1 MAGDTEARYRAE
13 TSALRRLSEVETGG
27 FLLAVT
33 AVLLWPDS
41 ISTLL
46 FFLALTGTLGA
57 AWAGLLRTA
66 TRNTA
71 ICLCF
76 YLCVRTEERLALF
89 LPRFALRKSQA
100 DLVSGSHWRQFL
112 GASVVDVLVLA
123 LLREGE
129 VIWTLSAL
137 SPYLVLAVVLERQSR
152 ALWDVADS
160 HRRAEVQAS
169 DLFQRAEAPQFLVNS
184 ELAILELNA
193 SGFGMAHNRG
203 LTAPHDQPIL
213 RLFPQRYNELLT
225 DMVQSA
231 LRGEFSQEELL
242 LREDSEE
249 LQSASKQCGV
259 ALLVTMEPACWQ
271 SRACAKVLCM
281 DVTPYVTRR
290 LMVVDELQS
299 MHRHAS
305 ALEGSIEGMGEGLR
319 RQDLWVFHMLLA
331 KLRGA
336 IVLQR
341 HFIGALGSSVSDF
354 NLRADLLKLLQV
366 SMLPAEERA
375 LDVTLTLGE
384 TVPYLCRGDR
394 QKNALLFKALCDFA
408 LEHACTGSE
417 VGITC
422 KLEDRYEQRCKLSFR
437 FAFASMKLSGPDV
450 KSLFLKPRGQ
460 RPLSQMAQ
468 VISDYGVGLA
478 VHGLVLEAM
487 GGHVVEAYVQD
498 STSCKILVTYLLPL
512 QAVEGPLGEEGS
524 VPSSNVS
531 RWNFKEAKPHS
542 ATPSIQRVTL
552 SKSQLRITRNSLRR
566 IVEPELF
573 PLSPH
578 EVELASTTSR
588 TEEEQLAKE

>member
-1 MAGDTEARYRAE
+1 MAGDTEAQYRAE
-13 TSALRRLSEVETGG
+13 TSALRRLSETETGG

-33 AVLLWPDS
+33 AVLLWPGS
-41 ISTLL
+41 VSTLL
-46 FFLALTGTLGA
+46 FFFAVAGTLGA
-57 AWAGLLRTA
+57 SHIGLLSTA

-71 ICLCF
+71 LCLCF
-76 YLCVRTEERLALF
+76 YLCVWTEERLALF
-89 LPRFALRKSQA
+89 LPRFALRKHQA

-129 VIWTLSAL
+129 LIWTLSAL
-137 SPYLVLAVVLERQSR
+137 TPYLVLVWVLERQSR
-152 ALWDVADS
+152 ALWGVADS
-160 HRRAEVQAS
+160 HRRAEAQAS

-193 SGFGMAHNRG
+193 SAFSLAHNCG
-203 LTAPHDQPIL
+203 LTTPHNQSIV
-213 RLFPQRYNELLT
+213 RLFPEGYSELLT

-231 LRGEFSQEELL
+231 LRGEVRQEELL
-242 LREDSEE
+242 LREEE
-249 LQSASKQCGV
+249 LQRPSDKSEL
-259 ALLVTMEPACWQ
+259 ALLVTVEPAHWQ
-271 SRACAKVLCM
+271 SRVCAKVLCM

-290 LMVVDELQS
+290 LMVVDELES

-305 ALEGSIEGMGEGLR
+305 ALESMEEGLR

-341 HFIGALGSSVSDF
+341 HFIGALGSSVCDF
-354 NLRADLLKLLQV
+354 NLRADLSKLLRV
-366 SMLPAEERA
+366 SMLPAEERG
-375 LDVTLTLGE
+375 LDVIFTLGE
-384 TVPYLCRGDR
+384 TLPYLCRGDR

-417 VGITC
+417 VSITC
-422 KLEDRYEQRCKLSFR
+422 KLEDRYEQKCKLSFR
-437 FAFASMKLSGPDV
+437 FAFASVKLSGPDV

-460 RPLSQMAQ
+460 RQLSQMAR

-498 STSCKILVTYLLPL
+498 NTTCKILVSYLLPL
-512 QAVEGPLGEEGS
+512 LAVEGQPGEEGNA
-524 VPSSNVS
+524 PSPCSS
-531 RWNFKEAKPHS
+531 RWNFKAAKPHS
-542 ATPSIQRVTL
+542 VTHSFQRIAY
-552 SKSQLRITRNSLRR
+552 SKSQLHNTRNSLRHLA
-566 IVEPELF
+566 EPVLF
-573 PLSPH
+573 PP
-578 EVELASTTSR
+578 EVEAESR
-588 TEEEQLAKE
+588 NEEQLAKQ